1 MPGPTIR
8 RIISVRHTG
17 ICSIWLAAAVLAH
30 ALCACSP
37 RARLKVP
44 PQSFDSANLGI
55 SVSLIA
61 PIGILRL
68 EPSVVY
74 FAKVDDENGLF
85 QPRLIPSDRSK
96 DGHFYALNVV
106 PGTYVAVGAQIVQ
119 DKAPGFTIYF
129 STGIME
135 RTKTTVGGR
144 ELAFMGD
151 FWVYMLPGLWGADAA
166 QHHYAGLIAPPRL
179 KPGLILSLI
188 RGTYYRGILMRS
200 RNDGA
205 ARDEFFRFAKEDLD
219 RHDAAV
225 PGVRVADRFFWTG
238 PEGNLGL
245 EIKARF
251 QSQAMLERVLRPD
264 MVIGSYKDKDS
275 SKFRDWPLRD
285 VLVSVNLNAAET
297 AAVWRVSGPRPLI
310 AAYAEGLARVSK
322 KYPIMQD
329 VDVHEVKFRATA
341 E

>member
-1 MPGPTIR
+1 MSGLKPRPPGNR
-8 RIISVRHTG
+8 G
-17 ICSIWLAAAVLAH
+17 LWLAAAVLAP

-44 PQSFDSANLGI
+44 PQDFVTANLGI
-55 SVSLIA
+55 SVSLIT

-68 EPSVVY
+68 QPSVVY
-74 FAKVDDENGLF
+74 FAKIDDENGLL
-85 QPRLIPSDRSK
+85 QPRLIPSDLSK

-106 PGTYVAVGAQIVQ
+106 PGTYAAVGAQIVQ
-119 DKAPGFTIYF
+119 DKSPGYTIYF
-129 STGIME
+129 STGIIE
-135 RTKTTVGGR
+135 RTRTVVGDR
-144 ELAFMGD
+144 DLAFMGD
-151 FWVYMLPGLWGADAA
+151 IWVYMLPGLLGADAA
-166 QHHYAGLIAPPRL
+166 QRHYAGLIAPPRM
-179 KPGLILSLI
+179 KPGLIWSLI
-188 RGTYYRGILMRS
+188 RGTYYRGLLMRS
-200 RNDGA
+200 RNDGT
-205 ARDEFFRFAKEDLD
+205 ARDEFLRFAKEDLD

-264 MVIGSYKDKDS
+264 MVVGSYKDKDS
-275 SKFRDWPLRD
+275 SKLRDWPLREI
-285 VLVSVNLNAAET
+285 LVSVNLNAEET

-310 AAYAEGLARVSK
+310 AAYADGLARLSK
-322 KYPIMQD
+322 TYPVLQD
-329 VDVHEVKFRATA
+329 VDVHEVKFRATV